1 MADFGISKIL
11 DKTLD
16 NANTLTGTPYYMS
29 PELVSNKPYSFKND
43 VWAMGCV
50 VAELCLL
57 KFPFKGT
64 NVIELIQNICL

>member
-1 MADFGISKIL
+1 
-11 DKTLD
+11 
-16 NANTLTGTPYYMS
+16 MS